1 MPPENNPIALFPPL
15 SDPAEPAYASTP
27 AVSGL
32 PRVLLLGDSISIG
45 YTLPVR
51 ELLANTAT
59 VHRPAANCGQTAFA
73 LRHLADWLG
82 TETWDVIHFNFG
94 LHDLKYLDQAG
105 NYVGPAQGRLVAP
118 IEVYRR
124 NLDALVTRLAATGA
138 TLIFA
143 TTTPVPA
150 GAAGRLAGSERPYNQ
165 CALEV
170 MRAHGVAVTDLWSI
184 AARRQSE
191 ILRPNDVHF
200 TTEGYQELAALV
212 AQGIKTALSA
222 PGGRR

>member
-1 MPPENNPIALFPPL
+1 MPPDDNPLALFPPL
-15 SDPAEPAYASTP
+15 SDPSEPAYANPS

-59 VHRPAANCGQTAFA
+59 VHRPAANCGQTAYA
-73 LRHLADWLG
+73 LQHLEEWLG
-82 TETWDVIHFNFG
+82 TEAWDVIHFNFG

-105 NYVGPAQGRLVAP
+105 NYVGPDQGRLVAP

-124 NLDALVTRLAATGA
+124 NLDALVTRLVATGA
-138 TLIFA
+138 TPVFA

-150 GAAGRLAGSERPYNQ
+150 GAAGRLAGSERSYNQ

-170 MRAHGVAVTDLWSI
+170 MRARGVAVTDLWSI
-184 AARRQSE
+184 AAKRHSE

-200 TTEGYQELAALV
+200 TPAGYQELAALV
-212 AQGIKTALSA
+212 AHGIKTVLSA
-222 PGGRR
+222 PGVRR

>member
-15 SDPAEPAYASTP
+15 SDPSEPAYVSPP

-51 ELLANTAT
+51 KLLANTAT

-94 LHDLKYLDQAG
+94 LHDLKYLDPAG
-105 NYVGPAQGRLVAP
+105 NYVAPAQGRLVAP
-118 IEVYRR
+118 IEVYRK
-124 NLDALVTRLAATGA
+124 NLDAIVTRLLATGA
-138 TLIFA
+138 TPVFA
-143 TTTPVPA
+143 TTTPVPV
-150 GAAGRLAGSERPYNQ
+150 GAAGRPAGSERLYNQ

-170 MRAHGVAVTDLWSI
+170 MCARGVAVTDL
-184 AARRQSE
+184 
-191 ILRPNDVHF
+191 
-200 TTEGYQELAALV
+200 
-212 AQGIKTALSA
+212 
-222 PGGRR
+222 